1 MRQDEALDA
10 LEQAETLKA
19 RMGGQGRWYAVFG
32 AGYAAMS
39 CALILAL
46 GLLPS
51 PQALPWTMGA
61 FAVVLALL
69 LTYALTRPAQ
79 PRNLGVLHLG
89 MMGAWTVIY
98 LVTLVVGINLFP
110 GVTAWWVSGAL
121 LSCLP
126 PLTVAYMALRQSR
139 NPR

>member
-19 RMGGQGRWYAVFG
+19 RMRGQGGWYAVFG

-51 PQALPWTMGA
+51 PEALPWTMGA
-61 FAVVLALL
+61 FAVVMALL

-89 MMGAWTVIY
+89 MMGAWTVVY
-98 LVTLVVGINLFP
+98 LVTLLVGVNVFP

-126 PLTVAYMALRQSR
+126 PLVVAYVALRQSR
-139 NPR
+139 DPR

>member
-10 LEQAETLKA
+10 LEQAEVLKV

-32 AGYAAMS
+32 VGYAAMS
-39 CALILAL
+39 CGLILAL

-51 PQALPWTMGA
+51 PEALPWTMGV
-61 FAVVLALL
+61 FGVVLALL

-79 PRNLGVLHLG
+79 PRNLGALHLG
-89 MMGAWTVIY
+89 MMGAWAAVY
-98 LVTLVVGINLFP
+98 LVTLLVGLNAFP
-110 GVTAWWVSGAL
+110 GVTAWWVSGAV
-121 LSCLP
+121 LSCVP
-126 PLTVAYMALRQSR
+126 PLVVAYVALRQSR